1 MSGENNRKCN
11 ENVSSFNRDAMSG
24 LMIYQWKG
32 NVRELENVVSRA
44 VILSRGK
51 RRLGSISKNP
61 SKMSFSEP
69 RESSH
74 ATAGGY

>member
-51 RRLGSISKNP
+51 MKTW
-61 SKMSFSEP
+61 FHCH
-69 RESSH
+69 ES
-74 ATAGGY
+74 TQNELF